1 MDAGA
6 LDRRLTI
13 LRATTTEG
21 DFGNE
26 EGWATYATR
35 WASREDVSDGEK
47 SNAGLSYGTLQ
58 TRFQVRYDSK
68 TKAVTASDRVRCE
81 GVTYDVIGVKQA
93 TYVSR
98 TGARRQVLDR
108 HQLIE
113 ITARA
118 RND

>member
-13 LRATTTEG
+13 LRATTTTG
-21 DFGNE
+21 DFNE
-26 EGWATYATR
+26 DIPAWGTYATR

-47 SNAGLSYGTLQ
+47 ARDGLVQATLQ

-68 TKAVTASDRVRCE
+68 TKAITAKDRVRCE
-81 GVTYDVIGVKQA
+81 GVTFDIVGVKQA
-93 TYVSR
+93 AFSGR
-98 TGARRQVLDR
+98 GRDRMSADR

-113 ITARA
+113 ITATA
-118 RND
+118 GAD